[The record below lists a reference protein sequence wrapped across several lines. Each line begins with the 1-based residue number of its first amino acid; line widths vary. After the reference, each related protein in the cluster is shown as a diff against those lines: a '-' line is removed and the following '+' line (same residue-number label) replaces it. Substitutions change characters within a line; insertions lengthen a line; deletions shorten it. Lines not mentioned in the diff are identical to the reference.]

1 MIGGVAVRA
10 GRRSSRSV
18 IEDVSGTEP
27 WRARILA
34 TGAVA
39 RVALVQTRASLL
51 GGDDVEL
58 SIVVGDGAAL
68 EIVELGATLAHDVR
82 GGPGTRI
89 RVEIRVGAG
98 GRFVWIGEPLI
109 VAAGASVQRSTTVEL
124 EASARALLG
133 EAIVFGRSG
142 EQPGAL
148 VARTRIAC
156 ERATTVDES
165 LETRDRSTLR
175 SRVVA
180 GDARMVS
187 SLTLAGMRDLHPP
200 AGSLQ
205 AHGPAT
211 LWRSVGKAV
220 AGAEEATGLGA
231 RWRRLVLDELTEP
244 RAGDPD
250 SALVRSS
257 AVALSATG

>member
-1 MIGGVAVRA
+1 MGGVVIRA
-10 GRRSSRSV
+10 GLSSSRSV
-18 IEDVSGTEP
+18 IEDVWGTEP

-58 SIVVGDGAAL
+58 SIAVGDGAAL

-89 RVEIRVGAG
+89 RVEIQVGAG
-98 GRFVWIGEPLI
+98 ARFVWTGEPLI

-124 EASARALLG
+124 GGSARALLG

-142 EQPGAL
+142 EHPGAL

-156 ERATTVDES
+156 EHRATIDET
-165 LETRDRSTLR
+165 LDTRDLATLR
-175 SRVVA
+175 SAVVA
-180 GDARMVS
+180 GDARMIS
-187 SLTLAGMRDLHPP
+187 SLTLAGMRDQSPP
-200 AGSLQ
+200 AGSMQ

-211 LWRSVGKAV
+211 LWRSVGRAV
-220 AGAEEATGLGA
+220 AGAQAATGLSA
-231 RWRRLVLDELTEP
+231 RWRALVLDDTRVP
-244 RAGDPD
+244 RAADVD
-250 SALVRSS
+250 AALGRSS
-257 AVALSATG
+257 AVALGASG

>member
-1 MIGGVAVRA
+1 MEGVAIRA
-10 GRRSSRSV
+10 GLRGSRSV
-18 IEDVSGTEP
+18 IEDVWGTEP

-34 TGAVA
+34 TGALA

-58 SIVVGDGAAL
+58 SIAVGDGAAL

-89 RVEIRVGAG
+89 RVEIQVGAG

-124 EASARALLG
+124 AGSARALLG

-142 EQPGAL
+142 EHPGAL

-156 ERATTVDES
+156 ERRTTVDET
-165 LETRDRSTLR
+165 LDTRDRSTLR
-175 SRVVA
+175 SAVVA
-180 GDARMVS
+180 GDARMIS
-187 SLTLAGMRDLHPP
+187 SLTLAGIRDQSPP
-200 AGSLQ
+200 AGSMQ

-211 LWRSVGKAV
+211 LWRSVGRAV
-220 AGAEEATGLGA
+220 AGAQEATGLGA
-231 RWRRLVLDELTEP
+231 RWRRLVLDELRVP
-244 RAGDPD
+244 RAADGDA
-250 SALVRSS
+250 ALGRSS